1 MSSAVITLQE
11 QALDR
16 SVAVSDLLRKALVIS
31 RKLGLVEFLQWT
43 EQELSG
49 YRGPLEVPEYRK
61 VSGSVEFWNPYHG
74 WCPVVF
80 SDPEFATQCSERHV
94 GQSVPELEHLM
105 SEAGDSPLHI
115 PFPEKLERILMQS
128 IDMPIE
134 TKATLFSPRTEIVRI
149 VEQVR
154 TIILNWALKLE
165 EEGILGEGLTFSKNE
180 KEAAVSAPQNI
191 NNFFGPVQNPQIQQ
205 GNTSAKQVSSPID
218 TAQLAGLVRM
228 LIDSADQLN
237 IPNEAKSE
245 MVAEANTIQSQL
257 VSPKP
262 KTAIIQACLS
272 SVKSI
277 LEKAGGSAAGSLL
290 AEIAKSTLF

>member
-1 MSSAVITLQE
+1 MSSAIITLQE

-49 YRGPLEVPEYRK
+49 YRGHLEVPEYRK
-61 VSGSVEFWNPYHG
+61 VSGSVKFWNPYHG

-80 SDPEFATQCSERHV
+80 SDPEFANQCLERHV
-94 GQSVPELEHLM
+94 GQSIPELEHLM
-105 SEAGDSPLHI
+105 SETGDSPLHI

-128 IDMPIE
+128 IDIPIE

-191 NNFFGPVQNPQIQQ
+191 TNFFGPVQNPQIQQ

-228 LIDSADQLN
+228 LIDSADQLS
-237 IPNEAKSE
+237 ISNEAKSE
-245 MVAEANTIQSQL
+245 MMAEANTIQSQL

-262 KTAIIQACLS
+262 KTAIIQACLG

>member
-1 MSSAVITLQE
+1 
-11 QALDR
+11 
-16 SVAVSDLLRKALVIS
+16 
-31 RKLGLVEFLQWT
+31 
-43 EQELSG
+43 
-49 YRGPLEVPEYRK
+49 
-61 VSGSVEFWNPYHG
+61 
-74 WCPVVF
+74 VF
-80 SDPEFATQCSERHV
+80 SDPDFAAQCSERQV
-94 GQSVPELEHLM
+94 GQSIPELEHLLN
-105 SEAGDSPLHI
+105 ETGDSPLYI

-128 IDMPIE
+128 IDIPIE
-134 TKATLFSPRTEIVRI
+134 TKAARFSPRTEIVRI
-149 VEQVR
+149 VQQVR

-237 IPNEAKSE
+237 IPNDVKHEIVS
-245 MVAEANTIQSQL
+245 EANTIQSQL
-257 VSPKP
+257 VSPRP
-262 KTAIIQACLS
+262 KTAIIQSCLS
-272 SVKSI
+272 SIKSI
-277 LEKAGGSAAGSLL
+277 LEKASGSAAGALL

>member
-1 MSSAVITLQE
+1 MTSAVITLQE

-16 SVAVSDLLRKALVIS
+16 SVAVSDLLLKALVIS
-31 RKLGLVEFLQWT
+31 RKLGLGEFLQWT

-49 YRGPLEVPEYRK
+49 YRGNLEVPEYRK
-61 VSGSVEFWNPYHG
+61 VSGSVKFWNPYHG

-80 SDPEFATQCSERHV
+80 SDPEFATECSKRNV
-94 GQSVPELEHLM
+94 GQSIPELEHLM
-105 SEAGDSPLHI
+105 NETGDSPLHI
-115 PFPEKLERILMQS
+115 PFPEKLERVLMQS
-128 IDMPIE
+128 MDRPIE

-165 EEGILGEGLTFSKNE
+165 EEGILGEGLTFSINE

-218 TAQLAGLVRM
+218 TAQLAALVRM
-228 LIDSADQLN
+228 LIDSAGQLDL
-237 IPNEAKSE
+237 PDEPKNEL
-245 MVAEANTIQSQL
+245 VAEANTIQSQL

-262 KTAIIQACLS
+262 KTAIIRACLS

-290 AEIAKSTLF
+290 AEIARSTLF